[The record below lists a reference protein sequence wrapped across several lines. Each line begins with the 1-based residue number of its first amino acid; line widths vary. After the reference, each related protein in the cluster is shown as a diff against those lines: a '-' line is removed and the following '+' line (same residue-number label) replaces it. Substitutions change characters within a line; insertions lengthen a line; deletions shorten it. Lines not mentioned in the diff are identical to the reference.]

1 MKMDPGKASGKH
13 FSTHPDRAGRNG
25 YVTRFFH
32 LFLATLATW
41 LLWYFGTLYTIP
53 WTRVSIGTRDTWNPR
68 CCGPSRPIVSMFSQ
82 YRLPCG
88 SPVRDLMHFFSI
100 KVFRYCAY
108 IRTVHGTYVDIPWHL
123 VPIPV
128 IAYCLDLGGQGQELR
143 LDLGIQ
149 TFRREKSYWHR
160 TSSAEREGRAISA
173 LEERFPFPEAS
184 VLFLPS

>member
-1 MKMDPGKASGKH
+1 MDPGKASGKH

-41 LLWYFGTLYTIP
+41 VLWYFGTLYTIP

-68 CCGPSRPIVSMFSQ
+68 CCGPSRPIVSIFSQ
-82 YRLPCG
+82 YRLTVWI
-88 SPVRDLMHFFSI
+88 SRARFDALFFHQSFQ
-100 KVFRYCAY
+100 VLY
-108 IRTVHGTYVDIPWHL
+108 IRTVHGHTWIDNGTWYLYHV
-123 VPIPV
+123 VPNWP
-128 IAYCLDLGGQGQELR
+128 DLGGQGQELR